1 MTRASLQMRFT
12 LMLLVGWIAVGTGI
26 GNTYAQAPVV
36 PHHQDKPPGPAL
48 SPAEAIKQMTVP
60 KGFTVEAVAHE
71 PDIVNPV
78 AMAIDER
85 GRFWITESFEYPR
98 REPGPG
104 KDRVKVLE
112 DTDGDGKA
120 DKFTVFAEGLNIPSG
135 IAVGHGGVWVA
146 NAPDI
151 LFMQDTDN
159 DGRVDKQ
166 EVVVTGFG
174 RKDTHELPNSLTWG
188 PDGWL
193 YGLNG
198 VFNFSHVKYPETSPH
213 FKPDHPGWPITC
225 ALFRIHP
232 KTREFQVFCEGTS
245 NPWGVAFDQDG
256 SAFISA
262 CVIDHLWHLVET
274 GYYHRQGGAYPP
286 FTWKIGSI
294 VKHKHQK
301 AAYCGIHYFDSDAYP
316 AEYRGRLYMG
326 NIHGGCLNVDSLK
339 RDGSTYAGSG
349 EPDFLTANDA
359 WFMPVVQKTGPD
371 GCLYV
376 LDWYDRYH
384 CYQDAN
390 RDPAGIDRLKGR
402 LYRIRYQDTP
412 RAAKLDLAAET
423 DDQLIARLGAHND
436 FLQSTAQRILTE
448 RLHRGDKELVAGL
461 SQKLFELVSATDKSK
476 SLAQQRRALF
486 LLCSLDQIDSR
497 RHWAL
502 LQHPD
507 PIVRAWAVRATTSL
521 KKIDE
526 TIQASAGDLARDPSR
541 DVQLQVAIAA
551 RKLEPANPGRIL
563 LNVLA
568 HCGDDQLI
576 PQIVW
581 QNLHPSLEGGA
592 SAFVEQIAERT
603 PQERTNIGLI
613 LPRAVERLL
622 SQKTHDTA
630 AVVKLLN
637 LLLEGKLAD
646 EKTAQLCLATVA
658 ARVQSGEIS
667 GANLE
672 ALKQGLQPI
681 LRPIF
686 DLNSKHA
693 MLLDAALLATSW
705 RDQSAMASVRLVF
718 ADGLQPEARRIQAL
732 EALVSARD
740 AQLIQQASSVLGI
753 RLGKLSDQNS
763 GAAKNPAIAEKQ
775 AGSVAFRGQVLA
787 ALGRL
792 DDPAVAEATLKIY
805 PDLDPELQPRV
816 VELLT
821 QRADWSKSLLA
832 AIAKKT
838 IPASAVNITQVR
850 KLLASKDADLKN
862 RVIATWGT
870 IRDERNPQ
878 REQVIADM
886 RRLIRKSEGNPHEG
900 QKIFAKV
907 CGQCHK
913 IYGAGA
919 EVGPDITLNGRSS
932 FEQLLSNVFDPSLV
946 IGASYQARTIVT
958 TEGRVLTGLVAE
970 DNDQRVILKVQGG
983 KLETIPRDQIEESKI
998 SALSMMPEDLEKQLK
1013 PQEIADLFAFITLDK
1028 PPTDA
1033 SARQLPGT
1041 RAIEPRATTDP
1052 AQFKE
1057 IVNEV
1062 APGFTLTE
1070 VGEGGLVIVAEH
1082 FGRAGVLRTHPISR
1096 EKACILTR
1104 TVTLPADK
1112 KSKLLVDVSPDARGD
1127 WQLVVLGNG
1136 ERLLDEMISKDS
1148 TIAGWVS
1155 YSVDLSKFAG
1165 NEVKLQLLNQSNDW
1179 SWEFGYWG
1187 RVELV
1192 SE

>member
-1 MTRASLQMRFT
+1 MQRTDLRMR
-12 LMLLVGWIAVGTGI
+12 LALALLVSWIGLGTSVF
-26 GNTYAQAPVV
+26 AAPPPGLVV
-36 PHHQDKPPGPAL
+36 PHAQDKPPGPAL
-48 SPAEAIKQMTVP
+48 SPADAIKQMTVP

-151 LFMQDTDN
+151 LFLQDTDG
-159 DGRVDKQ
+159 DGRADKQ

-198 VFNFSHVKYPETSPH
+198 VFNFSHVKYPEQSPH

-245 NPWGVAFDQDG
+245 NPWGVAFDQNG
-256 SAFISA
+256 SAFVSA

-339 RDGSTYAGSG
+339 RDGATYAGSG

-412 RAAKLDLAAET
+412 RAGKLDLGKET
-423 DDQLIARLGAHND
+423 DDQLIARLGTHND
-436 FLQSTAQRILTE
+436 FLQSTAQRVLTE
-448 RLHRGDKELVAGL
+448 RLFGGDKEQVAGL
-461 SQKLFELVSATDKSK
+461 SQKLYELVTATDKTNS
-476 SLAQQRRALF
+476 SAQQRRALF
-486 LLCSLDQIDSR
+486 LLCSQDRIDPKW
-497 RHWAL
+497 HWAL
-502 LQHPD
+502 LQHAD
-507 PIVRAWAVRATTSL
+507 PIVRAWAVRATTSVKNL
-521 KKIDE
+521 DE
-526 TIQASAGDLARDPSR
+526 TIEASAGDLARDPSP

-551 RKLEPANPGRIL
+551 RKLDPENPASIL
-563 LNVLA
+563 LDVLA
-568 HCGDDQLI
+568 NCGNDPLI
-576 PQIVW
+576 PHIVW
-581 QNLHPSLEGGA
+581 QNLNLTLEHGTT
-592 SAFVEQIAERT
+592 AFLNHVAQRT
-603 PQERTNIGLI
+603 ARDNINIGLI
-613 LPRAVERLL
+613 LPRVVERTVA
-622 SQKTHDTA
+622 QKTLDTPT
-630 AVVKLLN
+630 VVKLVE
-637 LLLEGKLAD
+637 LLIRGNFVD
-646 EKTAQLCLATVA
+646 NTVAQQCLAVLFTRA
-658 ARVQSGEIS
+658 QSGEIS
-667 GANLE
+667 KADLDNLQHGL
-672 ALKQGLQPI
+672 APLLKPI
-681 LRPIF
+681 LKNKSHP
-686 DLNSKHA
+686 LH
-693 MLLDAALLATSW
+693 LDATLLAASW
-705 RDQSAMASVRLVF
+705 RDRDSLSALREVF
-718 ADGLQPEARRIQAL
+718 VQIGSHPDHRRIQAL
-732 EALVSARD
+732 EALVAARVAILKD
-740 AQLIQQASSVLGI
+740 VTTILAI
-753 RLGKLSDQNS
+753 RLDNFRQGSREHRQ
-763 GAAKNPAIAEKQ
+763 GIMQ
-775 AGSVAFRGQVLA
+775 AGSLAFRAHILA
-787 ALGRL
+787 VLGRQN
-792 DDPAVAEATLKIY
+792 DPGLAPTLLQMY
-805 PDLDPELQPRV
+805 STLDPDLQPRV
-816 VELLT
+816 IELLT
-821 QRADWSKSLLA
+821 QRADWGKTLIA
-832 AIAKKT
+832 AIANKS
-838 IPASAVNITQVR
+838 IPANAINVNQVR
-850 KLLASKDADLKN
+850 KLMASKDEELKKQ
-862 RVIATWGT
+862 VIATWGT

-878 REQVIADM
+878 REHVIAEM
-886 RRLIRKSEGNPHEG
+886 RRVLRTSTGDPHAG
-900 QKIFAKV
+900 QKIFSKV

-913 IYGAGA
+913 IYGEGA

-958 TEGRVLTGLVAE
+958 ADGRVLTGLVAE
-970 DNDQRVILKVQGG
+970 DNDQRVVLKVQGG
-983 KLETIPRDQIEESKI
+983 KVETIPRDQIEESKL
-998 SALSMMPEDLEKQLK
+998 SSLSMMPEDLEKQLK

-1028 PPTDA
+1028 PPTDPEA
-1033 SARQLPGT
+1033 KRLPGLG
-1041 RAIEPRATTDP
+1041 AIEPRSTTDP
-1052 AQFKE
+1052 KLFNE
-1057 IVNEV
+1057 LVNEV

-1070 VGEGGLVIVAEH
+1070 SGEGGIAILANH
-1082 FGRAGVLRTHPISR
+1082 FGRQGVLQTHPVSR
-1096 EKACILTR
+1096 DKACVMTR
-1104 TVTLPADK
+1104 VIKIPEGK
-1112 KSKLLVDVSPDARGD
+1112 KARLLLDVSHDKQGNWRLIVA
-1127 WQLVVLGNG
+1127 GNG
-1136 ERLLDEMISKDS
+1136 ERLVDEMISRESMKGNWAS
-1148 TIAGWVS
+1148 FN
-1155 YSVDLSKFAG
+1155 VDLSKFSG
-1165 NEVKLQLLNQSNDW
+1165 KEVKLQLINQANDW
-1179 SWEFGYWG
+1179 SYEFGYWG

-1192 SE
+1192 IE